1 MRLRPRRL
9 PAVLL
14 VASCAALLACS
25 KDRARRGGADGAAE
39 VTARCSF
46 DDAFPDAGPA
56 WRGAGARLERRGPAS
71 HPRTRLVVDA
81 RDAGGAVTEYLVD
94 TGTSCAFL
102 STRAP
107 AAAAAAPAGERL
119 RLLANEGATAFDGRD
134 AVLPRVDL
142 GGLVADGVPVFL
154 VERPHS
160 LHRPANVLGMAWM
173 AGLVLDHDAASDAW
187 TLRRPAAGEG
197 RPGDP
202 GRAAGG
208 GTRGPSVA
216 MAGPG
221 FPVVTVLDDAGRRVH
236 ALVDTGAPMSLYG
249 RATSPG
255 RYRVVGDDGTVLLAI
270 NAREPAPWVDLAPRG
285 LSIAVWIG
293 LDDLAR
299 ASFTLDF
306 AAGRWTFRPVA
317 APTPPR

>member
-1 MRLRPRRL
+1 VRVVAAA
-9 PAVLL
+9 AVTCATLL
-14 VASCAALLACS
+14 GCS
-25 KDRARRGGADGAAE
+25 KDRARRGATEPAAE

-46 DDAFPDAGPA
+46 DQAFPAEGPA

-107 AAAAAAPAGERL
+107 AAATAAAAGERL
-119 RLLANEGATAFDGRD
+119 RLMANEGATAFDGRD

-154 VERPHS
+154 VERAHS

-173 AGLVLDHDAASDAW
+173 AGLVLDHDATSDAW

-197 RPGDP
+197 VRGDP
-202 GRAAGG
+202 GRAA

-249 RATSPG
+249 RGAAPG
-255 RYRVVGDDGTVLLAI
+255 RYRLVGDDGRTLLAI
-270 NAREPAPWVDLAPRG
+270 TAREPAPWVDLAPRG

-317 APTPPR
+317 AASPPR

>member
-1 MRLRPRRL
+1 MRPRPRPARL
-9 PAVLL
+9 ATAAL
-14 VASCAALLACS
+14 VACGALQLACS
-25 KDRARRGGADGAAE
+25 KDRARRGGGDPAAE

-46 DDAFPDAGPA
+46 DEAFPADGPA

-81 RDAGGAVTEYLVD
+81 RDASGAVTEYLVD

-119 RLLANEGATAFDGRD
+119 RLMANEGATAFDGRD

-154 VERPHS
+154 VEREHS

-187 TLRRPAAGEG
+187 TLRRPARDEG
-197 RPGDP
+197 RG
-202 GRAAGG
+202 A
-208 GTRGPSVA
+208 GTRGPGVA

-249 RATSPG
+249 RAASPG
-255 RYRVVGDDGTVLLAI
+255 RYRLVGDDGRVLLAI
-270 NAREPAPWVDLAPRG
+270 TAREPAPWVDLAPRG

-317 APTPPR
+317 APPPPR

>member
-1 MRLRPRRL
+1 MRVRPTRL
-9 PAVLL
+9 AVALAL
-14 VASCAALLACS
+14 CAAPAAAACA
-25 KDRARRGGADGAAE
+25 KGRARGAADAPE
-39 VTARCSF
+39 PTARCSF
-46 DDAFPDAGPA
+46 DDAFPSSGPA

-81 RDAGGAVTEYLVD
+81 REPGGAVTEYLVD

-107 AAAAAAPAGERL
+107 AAAVATDRGERL

-142 GGLVADGVPVFL
+142 GGLVAADVPVFL

-173 AGLVLDHDAASDAW
+173 AGLVLDHDAATEAW
-187 TLRRPAAGEG
+187 TLRRPAGAEG
-197 RPGDP
+197 RPSG
-202 GRAAGG
+202 A
-208 GTRGPSVA
+208 GTRGPVA
-216 MAGPG
+216 SLAGPG

-236 ALVDTGAPMSLYG
+236 ALVDTGAPTSLYG
-249 RATSPG
+249 RGASPG
-255 RYRVVGDDGTVLLAI
+255 RYRVVGDDGTVLLTVT
-270 NAREPAPWVDLAPRG
+270 ARDPAPWVDLAPRG

-306 AAGRWTFRPVA
+306 AAARWTFRPAVA
-317 APTPPR
+317 AAPPR